1 MQAEMGDNE
10 KLVETFKG
18 VDTLFIVTP
27 GTENR
32 AALTIATAKAAKSAG
47 VKHLV
52 VVSVATAELTDTVF
66 GRQLSE
72 IEEAIKKL
80 GIAYTLLRL
89 PLFIENYFGF
99 KDTIQ
104 GQSTVFAPVDPT
116 KPYTP
121 VAVGDA
127 GKAAAV
133 VLADPSKHI
142 NKIYN
147 INSDR
152 HTFGD
157 VAATFSEALSKEVKY
172 VQVPYD
178 AAKQA
183 LSKMGIPEWQADG
196 GLELYRLINSG
207 SPATNYHDTSDF
219 TTLTGEKPTDL
230 KTWVSQVAG
239 AFK

>member
-1 MQAEMGDNE
+1 M
-10 KLVETFKG
+10 
-18 VDTLFIVTP
+18 
-27 GTENR
+27 
-32 AALTIATAKAAKSAG
+32 
-47 VKHLV
+47 
-52 VVSVATAELTDTVF
+52 
-66 GRQLSE
+66 
-72 IEEAIKKL
+72 
-80 GIAYTLLRL
+80 
-89 PLFIENYFGF
+89 
-99 KDTIQ
+99 
-104 GQSTVFAPVDPT
+104 FAPVDPT
-116 KPYTP
+116 KQYTP

-157 VAATFSEALSKEVKY
+157 VAAAFSEALSKEVRY

-183 LSKMGIPEWQADG
+183 FLKLLPEWQVDG
-196 GLELYRLINSG
+196 VLELYRLIDSG
-207 SPATNYHDTSDF
+207 SPATNYHNTSDF